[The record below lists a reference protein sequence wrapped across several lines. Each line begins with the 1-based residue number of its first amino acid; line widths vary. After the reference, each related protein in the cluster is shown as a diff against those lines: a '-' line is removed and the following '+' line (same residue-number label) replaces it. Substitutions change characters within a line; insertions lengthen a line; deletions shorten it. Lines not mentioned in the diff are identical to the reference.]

1 MQKIYNW
8 KNMLSPFFSLYSAVA
23 LTPEDNITPLSQ
35 MPSQSV
41 WNNICLHEI
50 AVIFKD
56 LCLCYGVGMFTV
68 A

>member
-41 WNNICLHEI
+41 CNNICLHEI
-50 AVIFKD
+50 AVIF
-56 LCLCYGVGMFTV
+56 
-68 A
+68 